1 VNATLE
7 RVRARVAERFPA
19 DLDRIRD
26 YLRLPSVSA
35 TGEGIRATAEATGA
49 WIEGAG
55 GYVGPGGKTIV
66 PSRAVALV
74 DIRLVPG
81 GDPSS
86 AAAAVRRHLDRHGF
100 GHVEVRMLE
109 SYPWA
114 KAPPGNRSELALRAS
129 YRALGRRPLPYPLA
143 PWCAPYYVFDRI
155 LGLPWAAGGVGHA
168 AGAHGPDEY
177 ATVAGLQE
185 HVVGAAAFLLAYAAG
200 AVEAPA

>member
-1 VNATLE
+1 
-7 RVRARVAERFPA
+7 VAM
-19 DLDRIRD
+19 
-26 YLRLPSVSA
+26 
-35 TGEGIRATAEATGA
+35 
-49 WIEGAG
+49 
-55 GYVGPGGKTIV
+55 
-66 PSRAVALV
+66 V

-81 GDPSS
+81 GADPES
-86 AAAAVRRHLDRHGF
+86 ATAAVRRHLDRHGF

-143 PWCAPYYVFDRI
+143 PWCAPYHVFDRI

-177 ATVAGLQE
+177 ATLAGLQE

>member
-1 VNATLE
+1 M
-7 RVRARVAERFPA
+7 
-19 DLDRIRD
+19 
-26 YLRLPSVSA
+26 
-35 TGEGIRATAEATGA
+35 
-49 WIEGAG
+49 
-55 GYVGPGGKTIV
+55 
-66 PSRAVALV
+66 V

-81 GDPSS
+81 GDPES
-86 AAAAVRRHLDRHGF
+86 ATAAVRRHLDRHGF
-100 GHVEVRMLE
+100 GHVDVRMLE

-129 YRALGRRPLPYPLA
+129 YQALGRRPLPYPLA

-177 ATVAGLQE
+177 ATLAGLQE

-200 AVEAPA
+200 AAEAPA